1 MGLGSAIAT
10 LGGVATG
17 LLVGKDGN
25 GNVAAAHVLVDVNG
39 VPVGTTASPLAISAP
54 TGAAQDGVDATGITP
69 PPGGVGMRG
78 WLSGC
83 YARLSAILTALNG
96 TLAVSATALPLPIGA
111 ADAATLSAINTKL
124 AALLAAEMPPQG
136 AVAMIVGTAQT
147 AQRAVRVNCT
157 VAGSVSF
164 TYADGTTDTVMANV
178 GTSYVAGAIT
188 TINTNGTTA
197 AATYANIK

>member
-69 PPGGVGMRG
+69 PVGGVGMRG

-96 TLAVSATALPLPIGA
+96 TLAVSAAALPLPIGA

-136 AVAMIVGTAQT
+136 AVAMVVGTAQT
-147 AQRAVRVNCT
+147 AQRAMRVNCT
-157 VAGSVSF
+157 VAGNVSF

-178 GTSYVAGAIT
+178 GTSYFAGAIT
-188 TINTNGTTA
+188 TVNTNGTTA
-197 AATYANIK
+197 TATYANIK